1 VRHPDETLVCQRP
14 HYVKEDR
21 LPPVWDAA
29 GQDPRNVGIEVLD
42 DVVEDL
48 IPLGVGIEQGL
59 PSIGLRSFDHGHSVA
74 TVTVWSLVGAAGRIG
89 GSDVTHV
96 SYAPNVHE
104 SDTPV
109 SEPEDD
115 AYWAT
120 LAGEASGEAIL
131 SERQPNRRDPIDRTS
146 PPVPIR
152 PKRQPIE
159 FDRDRIVAELKQV
172 FGYDTF
178 RPGQDDVI
186 ESALGGIDCLAV
198 MPTGSGK
205 SLTYQLSARL
215 IGGTTLV
222 VSPLIALMKDQVDAA
237 TELGIS
243 ATFLNSS
250 IEFGERT
257 RRIEALVRGDYELVY
272 VAPEGISSYLGT
284 VLDRADIRLVAVDE
298 AHCISQWGHDFRPAY
313 RQLVHLK
320 SRFGVPVLAL
330 TATATDRVRG
340 DIATQLDLENPRVV
354 QTSFFRPNLKLHVY
368 KKGTHD
374 GVKIQV
380 KESIGKICVSRR
392 GESGIVYTLSR
403 AAAESTA
410 KYLQSLGIRSG
421 AYHAGLDAQERT
433 RVQDDFIRDEIDVVC
448 ATVAFGMGI
457 DKSNVRFVI
466 HRDMPKSIE
475 GYYQE
480 IGRAGRDGLDSD
492 CFLFY
497 SWADVMSLERM
508 VSGGENAGTQQSQVR
523 RMYDLA
529 ESSRCIHASLARYFG
544 ENIPDCERSCVGCTD
559 LGFDLGSI
567 APPRRERRGQ
577 ASEALQPEAITP
589 EAADLFE
596 DLRAL
601 RKGLATE
608 RGLPAY
614 MVFNDATLRAM
625 ATRRPTTEHE
635 LLAIPGVGAKKLETY
650 GDDFL
655 EAIRSWIS

>member
-1 VRHPDETLVCQRP
+1 
-14 HYVKEDR
+14 
-21 LPPVWDAA
+21 
-29 GQDPRNVGIEVLD
+29 
-42 DVVEDL
+42 
-48 IPLGVGIEQGL
+48 
-59 PSIGLRSFDHGHSVA
+59 
-74 TVTVWSLVGAAGRIG
+74 
-89 GSDVTHV
+89 
-96 SYAPNVHE
+96 VHE
-104 SDTPV
+104 PDTPV

-115 AYWAT
+115 AYWAM
-120 LAGEASGEAIL
+120 LAGEASGEPIL
-131 SERQPNRRDPIDRTS
+131 GERQSDRRGPVDTTL
-146 PPVPIR
+146 PPAPIR

-159 FDRDRIVAELKQV
+159 VDRDRVAADLKDV
-172 FGYDTF
+172 FGFDTF

-186 ESALGGIDCLAV
+186 EAALAGIDCLAV

-215 IGGTTLV
+215 LGGTTLV
-222 VSPLIALMKDQVDAA
+222 ISPLIALMKDQVDAA

-250 IEFGERT
+250 IEPDERS
-257 RRIEALVRGDYELVY
+257 RRIDALVRGEYELVY
-272 VAPEGISSYLGT
+272 VAPEGLSSYLGS
-284 VLDRADIRLVAVDE
+284 VLDQADIRLVAVDE

-313 RQLVHLK
+313 RQLRHLK

-330 TATATDRVRG
+330 TATATNRVRS
-340 DIATQLDLENPRVV
+340 DIASQLDLEDPRIV
-354 QTSFFRPNLKLHVY
+354 QTSFFRPNLKLHTY

-392 GESGIVYTLSR
+392 TESGIVYTLSR
-403 AAAESTA
+403 KSAESTA
-410 KYLQSLGIRSG
+410 AYLRTLGIRAG
-421 AYHAGLDAQERT
+421 AYHAGLDTQERT

-523 RMYDLA
+523 RMYDFA
-529 ESSRCIHASLARYFG
+529 ESNRCAHASLARYFG
-544 ENIPDCERSCVGCTD
+544 EMIDDCDVSCDRCGD
-559 LGFDLGSI
+559 LGFTLGAVA
-567 APPRRERRGQ
+567 APRPVSRGGGQ
-577 ASEALQPEAITP
+577 VQILEDASPEDH
-589 EAADLFE
+589 DLFE
-596 DLRAL
+596 ELRAL
-601 RKGLATE
+601 RKRLASE

-625 ATRRPTTEHE
+625 AARRPTTEHE
-635 LLAIPGVGAKKLETY
+635 LLGIPGVGAKKLETY
-650 GDDFL
+650 GEQFL
-655 EAIRSWIS
+655 DAVREWTARDT